1 MGSTGATGAT
11 GLRVD
16 RQLISRSSSAPVRR
30 RQSPRLHWFDWRH
43 RCAAG
48 SELTARCAVRDGF
61 RGSGATDLGR
71 IFLAD
76 QNAGRLVVLD
86 VADGGIS
93 ERRGP
98 ARNDAVQ
105 VCPTNAMSG
114 VANVSDVLAP

>member
-1 MGSTGATGAT
+1 VLTSVSQAGVVVLDANDRRVATWSPATPTCGDAGACPLFLPGRFAVKGS
-11 GLRVD
+11 
-16 RQLISRSSSAPVRR
+16 S
-30 RQSPRLHWFDWRH
+30 
-43 RCAAG
+43 
-48 SELTARCAVRDGF
+48 
-61 RGSGATDLGR
+61 

-105 VCPTNAMSG
+105 VCPPNALSG
-114 VANVSDVLAP
+114 VANVSAVLVP